1 MAHIQKR
8 KKEMMKAKDD
18 RRLKKISLCEG
29 PRTWIQSGCQA
40 ALVLTL
46 SSFPFATQLLADYI
60 SGELIFSSEAPL

>member
-18 RRLKKISLCEG
+18 RRLKKISQCEG
-29 PRTWIQSGCQA
+29 PRTWIQLGCQA

-46 SSFPFATQLLADYI
+46 SCFPFATQFLADYI
-60 SGELIFSSEAPL
+60 SGELIFTSEAPL